1 MENSLIKINTSNQI
15 APELPD
21 LGDVI
26 CADRGLY
33 KHYGIYVGNGQVVHF
48 SSKKEDET
56 NAKDAIIK
64 ISSIQEFGKGD
75 QVFIE
80 KKDLQ
85 PFSPEVV
92 VSRAKNMI
100 GKCKGEYSLIFNNCE
115 HFANWCKYGEKKSDQ
130 VETAAKVGGTIAAT
144 AIVSALGYGIYK
156 FLTSEEDQKNSE
168 SKNENN

>member
-1 MENSLIKINTSNQI
+1 MENSLIKIDTSNQI

-26 CADRGLY
+26 YADRGLY

-48 SSKKEDET
+48 SSKKEDEM

-64 ISSIQEFGKGD
+64 ITSIQDFAKDD

-85 PFSPEVV
+85 PFSPEIVV
-92 VSRAKNMI
+92 TRAENMI
-100 GKCKGEYSLIFNNCE
+100 GKCKGEYNLIFNNCE
-115 HFANWCKYGEKKSDQ
+115 HFANWCKYGEKKSEQ
-130 VETAAKVGGTIAAT
+130 VENATKVGGAIAAT
-144 AIVSALGYGIYK
+144 AIISAIGYGIYK
-156 FLTSEEDQKNSE
+156 HLTSDED
-168 SKNENN
+168 